1 MLLFSHTKVL
11 KIIELAN
18 TRKGCGDSYTNHH
31 LD

>member
-18 TRKGCGDSYTNHH
+18 AQKGCGDSYTNHH